1 MILDK
6 VGNIQ
11 KIFETK
17 KAKSLNKTQ
26 NVSNNSDSIQISTE
40 GLKAADEA
48 KVTQLVRQTADI
60 RQEKVNQIKK
70 QIKDGTYDRHLD
82 DKVLSLVAD
91 KLMNGIFSE

>member
-11 KIFETK
+11 KIFDAKKTK
-17 KAKSLNKTQ
+17 SIDKAN
-26 NVSNNSDSIQISTE
+26 NVSSTSDSIQISNE

-48 KVTQLVRQTADI
+48 KVTQLVKESADI
-60 RQEKVNQIKK
+60 RREKVEQIKK
-70 QIKDGTYDRHLD
+70 QIQDGSYDRHLD

-91 KLMNGIFSE
+91 KLLNGIFSE